1 MSAASLTCRNIVKS
15 FRKSEVL
22 TGVDLDVASG
32 SLVALLGSSGSGKT
46 TLLRAL
52 MGFVRPDAGN
62 VSVGGTVV
70 SDSATHVA
78 TEKRGI
84 GYVAQEGALFPH
96 LNVARN
102 VGFGMPKGER
112 RSSARIGEVLELVGL
127 NTNYASRNPADLSGG
142 EQRRVALAR
151 ALAPRPRVVLLD
163 EPFSG
168 LDASLRSET
177 RDAVSAALGHENT
190 TALLVTHDQAE
201 ALSMGNQVAVL
212 RDGKIAQSGT
222 PRDLYE
228 TPLDLDLARFLGD
241 AVVIRATASGN
252 TVDTPLGPIS
262 LRQSISGTVDIV
274 LRPEQIRIG
283 DAGTSAVVTRIEYF
297 GRQTMVRMRLA
308 QGDLELCAGVFGGPG
323 PVVGSAVRVTVA
335 GVGMAYQVAANDLA

>member
-1 MSAASLTCRNIVKS
+1 MTAASLTCRGIVKT
-15 FRKSEVL
+15 FRKSKVL
-22 TGVDLDVASG
+22 TDVDLDVTSG

-52 MGFVRPDAGN
+52 MGFVRPDSGE
-62 VSVGGTVV
+62 VSVGGAVV
-70 SDSATHVA
+70 SDSTTHVA

-96 LNVARN
+96 LSVARN
-102 VGFGMPKGER
+102 VGFGMPAGER
-112 RSSARIGEVLELVGL
+112 KSSARIGEVLELVGL
-127 NTNYASRNPADLSGG
+127 NTNYATRNPADLSGG

-177 RDAVSAALGHENT
+177 RESVSSALEHENT

-201 ALSMGNQVAVL
+201 ALSMGDQVAVL
-212 RDGKIAQSGT
+212 RDGKIVQNGT

-228 TPLDLDLARFLGD
+228 TPLDLNLARFLGD
-241 AVVIRATASGN
+241 AVVIRATAVGN
-252 TVDTPLGPIS
+252 AADTPIGRIS

-283 DAGTSAVVTRIEYF
+283 DSGTSAVVTRIEYF
-297 GRQTMVRMRLA
+297 GRQTMVHMRLA
-308 QGDLELCAGVFGGPG
+308 QGDLELSAGVFGWPG
-323 PVVGSAVRVTVA
+323 PAVGSAVRVSVSGVA
-335 GVGMAYQVAANDLA
+335 MAYPMSGTT

>member
-1 MSAASLTCRNIVKS
+1 MTAASLTCRALTKS
-15 FRKSEVL
+15 FGKTEVL
-22 TGVDLDVASG
+22 AGVDLDVASG

-46 TLLRAL
+46 TLLRAV
-52 MGFVRPDAGN
+52 MGFVRPDSGD

-70 SDSATHVA
+70 SDPTTHVA

-127 NTNYASRNPADLSGG
+127 SDAYLQRNPGDLSGG

-168 LDASLRSET
+168 LDASLRTET
-177 RDAVSAALGHENT
+177 RDAVSTALEHENAT
-190 TALLVTHDQAE
+190 SLLVTHDQAE
-201 ALSMGNQVAVL
+201 ALSLGNQVAVL
-212 RDGKIAQSGT
+212 RGGKIVQSGS

-228 TPLDLDLARFLGD
+228 TPLDLNLARFLGD
-241 AVVIRATASGN
+241 AVIVRADASGGSAD
-252 TVDTPLGPIS
+252 TVLGRIA
-262 LRQSISGTVDIV
+262 LRKPASGPVDIV

-283 DAGTSAVVTRIEYF
+283 DSGTSAVVTRVEYF
-297 GRQTMVRMRLA
+297 GRQTLVHMKPA
-308 QGDLELCAGVFGGPG
+308 QGDIELSAGVFGGPA
-323 PVVGSAVRVTVA
+323 PKVGSTVRVSVSGEA
-335 GVGMAYQVAANDLA
+335 MAYRVAENSA